1 MKQDERTV
9 QTAADLYRKVR
20 RKQLEDF
27 RSRMPDGKQGVEFEI
42 NGTKYIAAIRRLTP
56 TECDRLQ
63 GVPQWYDWDG
73 TSEMQHYKMCGNG
86 WQCETIKHCW
96 QYLPDLGR
104 PYRVWSLFDGMCCAG
119 ITLRELGVD
128 VECFV
133 SSEIDRH
140 AVEAEKRNFPGMVQV
155 GSVTDIDVGELVSKY
170 GVPDLLCG
178 GSPCFAGGT
187 KVLTSE
193 GYKDIED
200 VEIGDMVLTHKNR
213 YRKVLAVGHK
223 EAMTYDLSAQ
233 GFVKVCCT
241 DNHPFYARKKNCVA
255 YIQDNGKPSKRLE
268 LGDAEWVRADELSGN
283 YYVAHNIE
291 QQPDGNPL
299 GITEEEA
306 WVIGRYIADG
316 HTRKDRRYDKKSNGT
331 KGHNGSRAWQLILS
345 IGDTKVER
353 FKSHFK
359 DLHYS
364 CYRHSDGV
372 HRFVFSNK
380 RLVEIVESECGC
392 GSANKCFGE
401 KLIRLPKH
409 LLQTILDAYLEGDG
423 SFDAS
428 KGIWNI
434 TTISKMLPVTIQ
446 RVVSKLYGK
455 SICVTRHE
463 PPQTRLLC
471 GRMVHQRPQYVI
483 RFSPEH
489 MPTELPKRIE
499 DKIWSGVKE
508 FSQAGVQTVYNL
520 EVDEDNSYTA
530 NNIIVHNCQSFS
542 FSGKMKGMSTAQGEE
557 IYTLGRYLELKEEG
571 FEFEGQSYLFWEYM
585 RILRELQR
593 YSPGILF
600 FLENVEMLEKW
611 ERCLSHAI
619 GVRGVHINSALVS
632 AQQRKRIYWSNIRTK
647 DIPDTRLFPDDDADD
662 PFAWP
667 MVQTDIPQPEDRG
680 IVIKDILQDNAGERY
695 YLKDET
701 VEKLIAKTDKG
712 KLKDYILE
720 PQVSVGEALEYMAEH
735 DEYSRFTDEERQEI
749 AALGYEMEKQR
760 LHDNYYGKERNV
772 FEG

>member
-178 GSPCFAGGT
+178 GSP
-187 KVLTSE
+187 
-193 GYKDIED
+193 
-200 VEIGDMVLTHKNR
+200 
-213 YRKVLAVGHK
+213 
-223 EAMTYDLSAQ
+223 
-233 GFVKVCCT
+233 
-241 DNHPFYARKKNCVA
+241 
-255 YIQDNGKPSKRLE
+255 
-268 LGDAEWVRADELSGN
+268 
-283 YYVAHNIE
+283 
-291 QQPDGNPL
+291 
-299 GITEEEA
+299 
-306 WVIGRYIADG
+306 
-316 HTRKDRRYDKKSNGT
+316 
-331 KGHNGSRAWQLILS
+331 
-345 IGDTKVER
+345 
-353 FKSHFK
+353 
-359 DLHYS
+359 
-364 CYRHSDGV
+364 
-372 HRFVFSNK
+372 
-380 RLVEIVESECGC
+380 
-392 GSANKCFGE
+392 
-401 KLIRLPKH
+401 
-409 LLQTILDAYLEGDG
+409 
-423 SFDAS
+423 
-428 KGIWNI
+428 
-434 TTISKMLPVTIQ
+434 
-446 RVVSKLYGK
+446 
-455 SICVTRHE
+455 
-463 PPQTRLLC
+463 
-471 GRMVHQRPQYVI
+471 
-483 RFSPEH
+483 
-489 MPTELPKRIE
+489 
-499 DKIWSGVKE
+499 
-508 FSQAGVQTVYNL
+508 
-520 EVDEDNSYTA
+520 
-530 NNIIVHNCQSFS
+530 CQSFS

-720 PQVSVGEALEYMAEH
+720 PQVSVGEALEYMAGH
-735 DEYSRFTDEERQEI
+735 DEYSRFTDEERREI
-749 AALGYEMEKQR
+749 ASLGYEMEKQR